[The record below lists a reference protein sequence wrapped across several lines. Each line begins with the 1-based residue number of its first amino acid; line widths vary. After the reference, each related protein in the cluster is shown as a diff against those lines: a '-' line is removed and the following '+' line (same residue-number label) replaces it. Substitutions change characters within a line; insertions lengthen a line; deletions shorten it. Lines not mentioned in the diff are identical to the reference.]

1 MLINLCIEIEKIE
14 HFFGHVT
21 HSNYFYMFYN
31 RRLFTSEGSE
41 GNKCFFDIY
50 SKGYYKSISEKFLKN
65 QKYLED
71 IFRLKMTEITT
82 SALFVLNFPPIF
94 PAQFALLKK

>member
-1 MLINLCIEIEKIE
+1 MSRTITIFICFTTDVYLRQEVTSVFLTFTQKDTTNLFLAK
-14 HFFGHVT
+14 
-21 HSNYFYMFYN
+21 
-31 RRLFTSEGSE
+31 L
-41 GNKCFFDIY
+41 
-50 SKGYYKSISEKFLKN
+50 LKN

-71 IFRLKMTEITT
+71 IFCLKIAEITT

>member
-1 MLINLCIEIEKIE
+1 MSCTLTIFICFTTDVYLRQEVTSVFLTFTQKDTTNLFLAK
-14 HFFGHVT
+14 
-21 HSNYFYMFYN
+21 
-31 RRLFTSEGSE
+31 L
-41 GNKCFFDIY
+41 
-50 SKGYYKSISEKFLKN
+50 LKN

-94 PAQFALLKK
+94 PAQFTLLKK

>member
-1 MLINLCIEIEKIE
+1 MSRTVTIFICFTTDVYLRQEVTSVFLTFTQKDTTNLFLAK
-14 HFFGHVT
+14 
-21 HSNYFYMFYN
+21 
-31 RRLFTSEGSE
+31 L
-41 GNKCFFDIY
+41 
-50 SKGYYKSISEKFLKN
+50 LKN

>member
-1 MLINLCIEIEKIE
+1 MSRTVTIFICFTTDVYLRQEVTSVFLTFTQKDTTNLFLTK
-14 HFFGHVT
+14 
-21 HSNYFYMFYN
+21 
-31 RRLFTSEGSE
+31 L
-41 GNKCFFDIY
+41 
-50 SKGYYKSISEKFLKN
+50 LKN

-94 PAQFALLKK
+94 TAQFALLKK